1 MSDIIIKYKLKR
13 ILNYTNVN
21 QYSPTAQIAFID
33 SSIFGTPPFFF
44 FLIITGF
51 YHQACTA
58 QQLLYTALPR
68 NKSCTVTD
76 WSCWMMSSSSL
87 RYLSLSSSTR
97 RRCLWRGSSC
107 FLRASVT
114 RTFSSA
120 SVRFSSVRTES
131 WFSSCMK
138 KKPHVKKQHHRNTR
152 TLSKYLEISCGNVS
166 LLGLWSIACWRYESC
181 YFIYHKILSH

>member
-1 MSDIIIKYKLKR
+1 MSDIIIKYKLKH

-33 SSIFGTPPFFF
+33 SSIFGNPLFFK
-44 FLIITGF
+44 LSLVSIIKRV
-51 YHQACTA
+51 
-58 QQLLYTALPR
+58 LLNNCYTLPR

-138 KKPHVKKQHHRNTR
+138 KSH
-152 TLSKYLEISCGNVS
+152 TLKNNITEIHIRSANIWKLAVGMLAFLVFGA
-166 LLGLWSIACWRYESC
+166 LLAGVMKAAIS
-181 YFIYHKILSH
+181 FITK

>member
-1 MSDIIIKYKLKR
+1 
-13 ILNYTNVN
+13 
-21 QYSPTAQIAFID
+21 
-33 SSIFGTPPFFF
+33 
-44 FLIITGF
+44 
-51 YHQACTA
+51 
-58 QQLLYTALPR
+58 
-68 NKSCTVTD
+68 
-76 WSCWMMSSSSL
+76 MSSSSL

-138 KKPHVKKQHHRNTR
+138 KSHTLKNNITEIHVHSANIWKLAVGMLAFLVFGALLAGVMKAAISFIT
-152 TLSKYLEISCGNVS
+152 KYYHIKEENWSWLRLYNENFSDLQQLHTFFYLVLEGSGSLAS
-166 LLGLWSIACWRYESC
+166 LLHDLPHE
-181 YFIYHKILSH
+181 KNT